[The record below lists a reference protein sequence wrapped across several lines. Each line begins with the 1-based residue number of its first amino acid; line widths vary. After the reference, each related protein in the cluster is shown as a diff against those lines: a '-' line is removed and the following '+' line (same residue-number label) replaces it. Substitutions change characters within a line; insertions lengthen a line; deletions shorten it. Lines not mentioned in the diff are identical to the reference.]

1 MERKARGIPFGHR
14 TRMARH
20 NAQILFRRL
29 PKTIEGRRAV
39 VASHHGRAERLVH
52 AQRDNTGNFTEVC
65 SFPDDLW
72 AEFMKD
78 CQAEQVDAVATW
90 ELEEQMTAGEA
101 NELVAAAANVAVAK

>member
-1 MERKARGIPFGHR
+1 M
-14 TRMARH
+14 
-20 NAQILFRRL
+20 
-29 PKTIEGRRAV
+29 
-39 VASHHGRAERLVH
+39 ASHHGRAERLVH